1 VFRSWLVTVY
11 SPRQVVLC
19 ATPHLSERVLSR
31 LVATT
36 VVVLG
41 RAGRLGV
48 DLDVRVWD
56 LLCLGADGLVNLAG
70 YVCDGDG
77 ADVGLVAGAD
87 GAVNGEQF
95 GLGKELVLYETYVT
109 LDVSSL
115 VFVLTSLL
123 TLVMYVVTGIVSV
136 L

>member
-1 VFRSWLVTVY
+1 
-11 SPRQVVLC
+11 
-19 ATPHLSERVLSR
+19 VLSR